1 MTRQSHDQFAKEY
14 LEELLTPLGTIKK
27 SEKVKSEI
35 QEIDVWFEPF
45 SDQNQENLP
54 LGLLGK
60 MAKTQCLIEPF
71 RNLPSEIEIRSCLL
85 KLYAVHGDVVRKA
98 KRENRNI
105 AESELPILWILTPT
119 FSSRM
124 IAGLG
129 ANEIVEDWVKG
140 VYFLPN
146 ILKTA
151 IVAIHQLPVNED
163 TLWLRVLGKGGT
175 QKRAVEEL
183 TELPENNPFRENLL
197 EILADW
203 RKNLE
208 LRDNLS
214 KEQEEVIMNLSPAY
228 LQQIEDWKQEGKQ
241 EGKLE
246 AELYFITSLLEGRF
260 GSLDA
265 ELSGVVEKIANIP
278 ISERTELLLSLGNL
292 SREELLQRLRNEAV

>member
-1 MTRQSHDQFAKEY
+1 
-14 LEELLTPLGTIKK
+14 
-27 SEKVKSEI
+27 
-35 QEIDVWFEPF
+35 
-45 SDQNQENLP
+45 
-54 LGLLGK
+54 
-60 MAKTQCLIEPF
+60 
-71 RNLPSEIEIRSCLL
+71 
-85 KLYAVHGDVVRKA
+85 
-98 KRENRNI
+98 
-105 AESELPILWILTPT
+105 
-119 FSSRM
+119 M

-151 IVAIHQLPVNED
+151 IVVIHQLPENED

-214 KEQEEVIMNLSPAY
+214 REEEEVIMNLSPAY
-228 LQQIEDWKQEGKQ
+228 LQQIEDWKQEGKE
-241 EGKLE
+241 EGKEEERFSL
-246 AELYFITSLLEGRF
+246 ITSLLEGRF

-265 ELSGVVEKIANIP
+265 ELSGLVEKIAKFP
-278 ISERTELLLSLGNL
+278 ISERTQLLLSLGNL
-292 SREELLQRLRNEAV
+292 SREELLQRLSNEAV